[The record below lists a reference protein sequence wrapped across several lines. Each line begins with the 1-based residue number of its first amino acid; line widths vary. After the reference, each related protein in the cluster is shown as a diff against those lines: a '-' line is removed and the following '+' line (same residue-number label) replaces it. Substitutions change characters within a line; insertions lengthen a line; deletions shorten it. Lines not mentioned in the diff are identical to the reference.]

1 MVLAIFNSNGLQQIN
16 PRIDSGGLGIGIDAR
31 TSYAAFAASFLSAVK
46 AASESYP
53 ILHGNIIDGDS
64 IPYAEDFFRKVTRLR
79 QTFRIP
85 HFIAYRAFLRRCF
98 GVPIPQ
104 IPLRRCTRK
113 PKPELDR
120 LGTHLVCACPKG
132 RERFVSAIWQKRPA
146 RMPSSRIRTSSA
158 QS

>member
-1 MVLAIFNSNGLQQIN
+1 MPQAFQSYIYPLGINAIFFSTAKIY
-16 PRIDSGGLGIGIDAR
+16 DIDAR

-53 ILHGNIIDGDS
+53 ILHGNI
-64 IPYAEDFFRKVTRLR
+64 TRLR

-85 HFIAYRAFLRRCF
+85 HFIAYRVFLRRCF

-120 LGTHLVCACPKG
+120 LGTHL
-132 RERFVSAIWQKRPA
+132 I
-146 RMPSSRIRTSSA
+146 
-158 QS
+158 